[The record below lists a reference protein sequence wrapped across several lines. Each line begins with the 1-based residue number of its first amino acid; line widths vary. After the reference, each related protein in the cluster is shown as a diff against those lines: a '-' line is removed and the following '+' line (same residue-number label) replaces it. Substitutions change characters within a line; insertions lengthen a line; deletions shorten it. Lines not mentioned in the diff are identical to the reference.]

1 MLISYSYHKF
11 LESMPLVLLIADF
24 RMILVRLMLSSFQL
38 HFTYFYIIHLILP
51 MVRKQDLA
59 NASIALCFG
68 AENIDLCFGDENVSL
83 NQIKWPYSSS
93 FPLTVISWSCSV
105 WSILEK
111 HHSMFALLFYS
122 SLGINQLEHELS
134 NLIALGGFDFHELV
148 FFSQPM

>member
-1 MLISYSYHKF
+1 
-11 LESMPLVLLIADF
+11 MPLVLLIADF

-83 NQIKWPYSSS
+83 NQIK
-93 FPLTVISWSCSV
+93 
-105 WSILEK
+105 
-111 HHSMFALLFYS
+111 
-122 SLGINQLEHELS
+122 
-134 NLIALGGFDFHELV
+134 
-148 FFSQPM
+148 